1 MEIQLSGHIIFSLPD
16 FTSKNDA
23 AGAPTADPPDSVHRE
38 VEPPGRWV
46 YKNTKNRDCLAIIPI
61 IVVIHG

>member
-1 MEIQLSGHIIFSLPD
+1 MEIQLSGHIIFS
-16 FTSKNDA
+16 KNGA

-46 YKNTKNRDCLAIIPI
+46 
-61 IVVIHG
+61 